1 MISGDILVILDCI
14 IILYIIYIILSVILL
29 FILLVYFFDSRNT
42 LISRLFVLLDYISL

>member
-29 FILLVYFFDSRNT
+29 FILLFYFFYGRNT